1 MKTRT
6 KLIALEWLGGLFD
19 LIWIGAFVVLVYF
32 LYGALAKDTPWP
44 YLGWLLAVVCIAKQ
58 IASVLKNKKQRV
70 DYVDQLTD
78 RGYERKDAE
87 AAWRTASGGGS
98 NLLRNLQQAELGE
111 QIDQLE
117 TAINT
122 SSTGGDSE

>member
-1 MKTRT
+1 MTTKP
-6 KLIALEWLGGLFD
+6 KLIVLKLLGGMFD
-19 LIWIGAFVVLVYF
+19 LIWIIAFIVFVYF

-58 IASVLKNKKQRV
+58 IASALKDKKQRV
-70 DYVDQLTD
+70 DYVDQLTE
-78 RGYERKDAE
+78 RGYKQADAE

-98 NLLRNLQQAELGE
+98 NLLRNLQRAELGE
-111 QIDQLE
+111 
-117 TAINT
+117 TTINT